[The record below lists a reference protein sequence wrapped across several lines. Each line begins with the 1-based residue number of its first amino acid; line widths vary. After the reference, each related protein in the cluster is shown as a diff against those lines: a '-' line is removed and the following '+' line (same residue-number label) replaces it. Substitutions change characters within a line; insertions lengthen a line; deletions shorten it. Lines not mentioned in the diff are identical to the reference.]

1 MTLGIVSDFSATFR
15 DPTPLFVVGEL
26 ITPGIRPYLISNASL
41 VFGPDAVSKSNLVL
55 SLIRAQ
61 AVFDEYDVV
70 PSVHRKTVLQDRK
83 VHFGKPFQ

>member
-15 DPTPLFVVGEL
+15 DPTLLFVVGEL
-26 ITPGIRPYLISNASL
+26 ITPGIRPYLVSNASL
-41 VFGPDAVSKSNLVL
+41 VFGPDAVSKSNLLL

-61 AVFDEYDVV
+61 AVFDEYAVI
-70 PSVHRKTVLQDRK
+70 PSLHHKTALQDRR

>member
-26 ITPGIRPYLISNASL
+26 ITPGIQPYLISNASL
-41 VFGPDAVSKSNLVL
+41 VFGPDAMSKSNLVL
-55 SLIRAQ
+55 SLIRAP
-61 AVFDEYDVV
+61 AVFDEYVV
-70 PSVHRKTVLQDRK
+70 PSVHGKTVLQDRK